1 MSDNTQSTREPLS
14 ERMRLIRFRMKREK
28 SRFSDEIRLVPRR
41 LVWTVAVLY
50 VLALII
56 AIAVNRMGFVEH
68 GSDWPPGSDPL
79 LNALFVAGVVTAVAI
94 TLGSIILLAGYVNQ
108 DAKRRGMNS
117 TLWTI
122 LVAMLLPAYL
132 FTGFVIYF
140 LIREP
145 LPYHCTQC
153 GSMVSARF
161 NFCPQC
167 KCNLRPTCRQCKRE
181 VGERDRYCPYCGE
194 DVSAG

>member
-1 MSDNTQSTREPLS
+1 MAEDR
-14 ERMRLIRFRMKREK
+14 K
-28 SRFSDEIRLVPRR
+28 
-41 LVWTVAVLY
+41 
-50 VLALII
+50 VLARGL
-56 AIAVNRMGFVEH
+56 RRR
-68 GSDWPPGSDPL
+68 DPEL
-79 LNALFVAGVVTAVAI
+79 LNGLIEQYQYRLFRYLLYLTASPETAEDLFQETWIRVLLFVAGVVTAVAI